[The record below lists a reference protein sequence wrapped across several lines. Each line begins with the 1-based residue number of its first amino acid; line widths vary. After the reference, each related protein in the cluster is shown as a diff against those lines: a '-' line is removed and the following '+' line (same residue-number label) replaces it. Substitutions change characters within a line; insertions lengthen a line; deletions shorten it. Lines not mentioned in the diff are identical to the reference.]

1 MTRSGDRS
9 GILPRGLPATCAL
22 FAWLSAGAAAAL
34 TEDEAN
40 TISIFDRISPSVV
53 FIASSQ
59 LRRSLFSLDV
69 YEVPRGSGSGFIWN
83 EAGMIVT
90 NHHVVS
96 GAERLLVT
104 LSSGDTVQARIVGV
118 APGKDLAVLGLDAEA
133 LGLEPVP
140 LGDSDRLAVGRK
152 VLAIGNPFGLDTTLT
167 QGIISALGRE
177 IKARGGRSIRNVIQ
191 TDAAINPGNSG
202 GPLLDSDGRL
212 VGVNTAIYS
221 PSGASAG
228 IGFAIPVN
236 TVRRIVPQL
245 IQYGR
250 VQRPTLGV
258 ETAPDHW
265 RRYLR
270 LTGVAIT
277 RVYPRT
283 PAAAAGMTSWRF
295 DRLGRLV
302 PGDVIRALGEYPVK
316 TRGDLLDA
324 LERRRAG
331 DTVTITVERSGKL
344 RRFDVTLAHPADN

>member
-1 MTRSGDRS
+1 MRRGAPRRRCRLRSALALATA
-9 GILPRGLPATCAL
+9 LPVC
-22 FAWLSAGAAAAL
+22 GAAGL

-40 TISIFDRISPSVV
+40 TIAIFERISPSVV

-59 LRRSLFSLDV
+59 LRRKLFSLDV
-69 YEVPRGSGSGFIWN
+69 YEIPRGSASGFIWN
-83 EAGMIVT
+83 DAGMVVT

-96 GAERLLVT
+96 RAQRLTVT
-104 LSSGDTVQARIVGV
+104 LSNGDAVQARIVGV
-118 APGKDLAVLGLDAEA
+118 APDKDLAVLSIDAGRRD
-133 LGLEPVP
+133 LKPVP

-177 IKARGGRSIRNVIQ
+177 IKAQGGRAIRDVIQ

-236 TVRRIVPQL
+236 TLRRIVPQL

-250 VQRPTLGV
+250 VQRPSLGI
-258 ETAPDHW
+258 EIAPDHW
-265 RRYLR
+265 GRYLR
-270 LTGVAIT
+270 LPGVAVT
-277 RVYPRT
+277 RVHRNS
-283 PAAAAGMTSWRF
+283 PAEQAGMVPWRF
-295 DRLGRLV
+295 GRSGRLV
-302 PGDVIRALGEYPVK
+302 PGDVIRAIDGRAIK
-316 TRGDLLDA
+316 NRSDLLDA
-324 LERRRAG
+324 LESHQADDTISLIAERDGQRRRLG
-331 DTVTITVERSGKL
+331 I
-344 RRFDVTLAHPADN
+344 TLAPSSGR